1 MQKTI
6 LIVDFEQESSEE
18 LQQILQSEAF
28 LVVTAEDGQQALS
41 VFEASMPDLVL
52 TEALLPK
59 LNGFELCKKITN
71 GELQQV
77 RPVIMYSAIY
87 KGEKYQREAVSG
99 CGAAEFLD
107 KPIPKW
113 LLLKA
118 VRSALSEPA
127 PKKVEVESAPKE
139 AEIVPVRE
147 MASAKPA
154 HDLGDPLEIDT
165 LFDVPAATRV
175 PGPAI
180 ANVAPPVVL
189 ETPLVEPKTALM
201 PSIESKEID
210 EALDAVRVDLHHE
223 AQQRDEVMAR
233 QFEQELRQSGQSI
246 LEFEASIGSSAQP
259 SSAEVENSEFE
270 LDEVLPHLGSEAPA
284 TTEDT
289 TAQPVA
295 TAAPNFA
302 IKQSSSN
309 SWFPILILV
318 VLAALAAA
326 YFWFW
331 G

>member
-6 LIVDFEQESSEE
+6 LIVDFEQESREE

-41 VFEASMPDLVL
+41 VFEASVPDLVL

-71 GELQQV
+71 AELQQV

-87 KGEKYQREAVSG
+87 KGEKYQKEAVSG

-113 LLLKA
+113 QLLKA
-118 VRSALSEPA
+118 VRSALSEPT
-127 PKKVEVESAPKE
+127 PKKVAAEHLPKE
-139 AEIVPVRE
+139 SEVIPSPE

-154 HDLGDPLEIDT
+154 RDSGDPLGIDT
-165 LFDVPAATRV
+165 LFDIPSATPVPES
-175 PGPAI
+175 AI
-180 ANVAPPVVL
+180 AKVAPPTVL
-189 ETPLVEPKTALM
+189 ETPVAEPKTALM
-201 PSIESKEID
+201 PSIDNREID
-210 EALDAVRVDLHHE
+210 DALDSVRVDLHEE
-223 AQQRDEVMAR
+223 AQQRDEVLAR

-246 LEFEASIGSSAQP
+246 LEFEASIAGAAQP
-259 SSAEVENSEFE
+259 ISTDVGNGELE

-284 TTEDT
+284 ATADT
-289 TAQPVA
+289 NLQPIA
-295 TAAPNFA
+295 IAAPNFA
-302 IKQSSSN
+302 IKPSSK
-309 SWFPILILV
+309 SWLPGLILV
-318 VLAALAAA
+318 LLAVLAGV

>member
-1 MQKTI
+1 
-6 LIVDFEQESSEE
+6 VDFEQESREE

-41 VFEASMPDLVL
+41 VFEASVPDLVL

-59 LNGFELCKKITN
+59 LNGFELCKKITK

-87 KGEKYQREAVSG
+87 KGEKYQKEAVSG

-127 PKKVEVESAPKE
+127 RKEVGAENLPKE
-139 AEIVPVRE
+139 PEIVAAPEV
-147 MASAKPA
+147 ASAKPT

-165 LFDVPAATRV
+165 LFDVPAPTRV
-175 PGPAI
+175 PEPTI
-180 ANVAPPVVL
+180 ANAALPAVL

-210 EALDAVRVDLHHE
+210 DALDAVRVDLHYE
-223 AQQRDEVMAR
+223 AQQRDEVMAK
-233 QFEQELRQSGQSI
+233 QFEQELQQSGQSI
-246 LEFEASIGSSAQP
+246 LEFEASIASAQP
-259 SSAEVENSEFE
+259 GSTDGEFE

-284 TTEDT
+284 TSENT
-289 TAQPVA
+289 TARPIAV
-295 TAAPNFA
+295 AAPNFA
-302 IKQSSSN
+302 IKPSSSK
-309 SWFPILILV
+309 SWLPILILV
-318 VLAALAAA
+318 LLAVLAGL